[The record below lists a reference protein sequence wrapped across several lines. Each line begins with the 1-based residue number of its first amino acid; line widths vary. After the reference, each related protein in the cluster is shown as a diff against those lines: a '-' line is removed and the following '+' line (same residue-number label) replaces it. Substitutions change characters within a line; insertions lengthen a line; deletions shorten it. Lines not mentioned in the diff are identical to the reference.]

1 MKAVLFLAAILSLTA
16 CSTTNQKTNENTDL
30 YMGGFDGVWVGN
42 FKGIKGK
49 GYPFIAT
56 GEEEFAI
63 MLMIKDDYVS
73 VTTTPKGKKPNTVK
87 EGKFKI
93 IKHKTNAIIYAQDS
107 ESEKFNE
114 EDNGEWVETWN
125 MTLTHKEKNSI
136 YVYYV
141 RSVNNFLL
149 AHDTNTED
157 VSGRFFYSAYTE
169 LTKVATIEKN

>member
-1 MKAVLFLAAILSLTA
+1 MRVLIFLAAILSLTA
-16 CSTTNQKTNENTDL
+16 CTSTIKKPDENSKL

-42 FKGIKGK
+42 LKGIKGN

-63 MLMIKDDYVS
+63 MLIIKDDHVS
-73 VTTTPKGKKPNTVK
+73 VTTTPKGKKPNTIK

-107 ESEKFNE
+107 ESEKFNA

-125 MTLTHKEKNSI
+125 MTLTHKEENSI

-149 AHDTNTED
+149 AHDTNTD
-157 VSGRFFYSAYTE
+157 SKADRFFYSATAE